1 MKTKFASLVGLCF
14 VLVVSSAAFADD
26 AKYYGGSYDGYGSA
40 TSAPDLPLPVT
51 LTSFTATDSSGLVV
65 LRWTIQNEVN
75 NARFDLLRSQSL
87 EGEYVRIVEI
97 PGRGTATSSYEY
109 RYTDRNVS
117 PGESYWYKLVAVS
130 YEGTKT
136 MHGPISVTLERE
148 ATALPAEFG
157 LSQNFPNPFNPI
169 TEIHYQLPEASY
181 VLLTV
186 YDVLGQEVQVLV
198 DGLVEAGYRSALW
211 DAKDAASGIYFLRMQ
226 TGNFIETRKMALI
239 R

>member
-1 MKTKFASLVGLCF
+1 MLTKLVTLTVLYFA
-14 VLVVSSAAFADD
+14 LVVSSAVFADD

-51 LTSFTATDSSGLVV
+51 LTSFVATDSSGLVV
-65 LRWTIQNEVN
+65 LRWTVQNEVN

-87 EGEYVRIVEI
+87 DGYYIHIVEI

-109 RYTDRNVS
+109 CHTDGNVS

-130 YEGTKT
+130 YEGIKT
-136 MHGPISVTLERE
+136 MHGPISVTLER
-148 ATALPAEFG
+148 ATKANPVEFG

-169 TEIHYQLPEASY
+169 TEIRYQLPEASY
-181 VLLTV
+181 VLLTI
-186 YDVLGQEVQVLV
+186 YDVLGQEVRVLV
-198 DGLVEAGYRSALW
+198 DGLVEAGHRSAVW

-226 TGNFIETRKMALI
+226 TGNFVEIRKMALI

>member
-1 MKTKFASLVGLCF
+1 MKVNLAMLMALC
-14 VLVVSSAAFADD
+14 LALLLAQATLADD

-87 EGEYVRIVEI
+87 DGEYDPIAQI

-117 PGESYWYKLVAVS
+117 PGESYWYQLVAVS

-136 MHGPISVTLERE
+136 MHGPISVTLEME
-148 ATALPAEFG
+148 ATARPAEFG

-169 TEIHYQLPEASY
+169 TEIRYQLPEASY

-198 DGLVEAGYRSALW
+198 DGLVEAGYRWAVW

-226 TGNFIETRKMALI
+226 TGNFVETRKMALI